1 MQTSTETTTVQDLMQ
16 DLYNFPNEAQ
26 LSFRDADGRVFSLA
40 GFEVGSNGVVVILDE
55 DEE

>member
-1 MQTSTETTTVQDLMQ
+1 MQTSTEATTVQDLMQ

-40 GFEVGSNGVVVILDE
+40 GFEVGSNGVVVILN